1 MVIEQSFCNLHVI
14 LAVISFVHN
23 TKMYYFIDLLSFFL
37 NNAFKNLFTFIKNNC
52 INEDHEN

>member
-37 NNAFKNLFTFIKNNC
+37 NNAFKTFS
-52 INEDHEN
+52 HS